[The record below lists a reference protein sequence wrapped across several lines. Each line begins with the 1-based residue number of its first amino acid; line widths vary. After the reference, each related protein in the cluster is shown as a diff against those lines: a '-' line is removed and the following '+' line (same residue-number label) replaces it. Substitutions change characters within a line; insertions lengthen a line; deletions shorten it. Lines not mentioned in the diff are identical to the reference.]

1 MGNIDESIMDFTRVL
16 EIDPDHVNAAYAR
29 GACENRR
36 GNFEKAIEDYQ
47 MALDKD
53 RDRSSSPDRN
63 WRRRLNKR
71 DILLQRELSANKQK
85 AENQLIRVQTMNSGG
100 ERLRPAM
107 LQSINTEEDGM
118 TQNRQINRQ

>member
-1 MGNIDESIMDFTRVL
+1 MGNIDESIEDFTRVL

-53 RDRSSSPDRN
+53 RDRSYSPDRN

-118 TQNRQINRQ
+118 TQNRQMNR

>member
-1 MGNIDESIMDFTRVL
+1 MGNIDESIDDFTRVL

-53 RDRSSSPDRN
+53 RDRS
-63 WRRRLNKR
+63 
-71 DILLQRELSANKQK
+71 
-85 AENQLIRVQTMNSGG
+85 
-100 ERLRPAM
+100 
-107 LQSINTEEDGM
+107 
-118 TQNRQINRQ
+118 